1 MAKGV
6 VATMDTLGYVREPS
20 VKVDRL
26 IAYWF
31 ANRIDQSIILTGI
44 QSYQYVVAKH
54 QNDFQIDNFI
64 KDMGESLRSYLL
76 ECFTAVDVVV
86 RSPDYEPVKKMFTLA
101 ISGQV
106 EEDGERYDLATS
118 VSVNGKTFELIE
130 KGRKEYAR

>member
-6 VATMDTLGYVREPS
+6 VATMDTLGFITEPTI
-20 VKVDRL
+20 KIDRL

-54 QNDFQIDNFI
+54 QNDFQIDNFLKEI
-64 KDMGESLRSYLL
+64 EENLRSFLL
-76 ECFTAVDVVV
+76 ECFTNVDVGV

-106 EEDGERYDLATS
+106 EEDGKLYDLATS
-118 VSVNGKTFELIE
+118 VAVNGKTFELIE

>member
-1 MAKGV
+1 MPKGV
-6 VATMDTLGYVREPS
+6 VATMDTLGYVKEPT
-20 VKVDRL
+20 VKIDRL

-44 QSYQYVVAKH
+44 YSYQYVVARH

-64 KDMGESLRSYLL
+64 KDMEESLRSYLL
-76 ECFTAVDVVV
+76 ECFTGVEVVV

-101 ISGQV
+101 VSGQV
-106 EEDGERYDLATS
+106 EEDGKLYDLATS